1 MKHLNA
7 LLLYHIEGNYLEINI
22 FNVTFNF
29 KVKLLFTLER
39 GQIFSSTIL
48 LKDLK
53 SIYFIVKILNK
64 DRYFNSNYKMKANSW
79 TVVLCWQDNC

>member
-7 LLLYHIEGNYLEINI
+7 LLLYHIEGYYLEIDI

-53 SIYFIVKILNK
+53 SILNI
-64 DRYFNSNYKMKANSW
+64 
-79 TVVLCWQDNC
+79 

>member
-7 LLLYHIEGNYLEINI
+7 LLLYHIEGYYLEIDI

-53 SIYFIVKILNK
+53 SIYFMVKILNK
-64 DRYFNSNYKMKANSW
+64 DRYFNSNYKMKANS
-79 TVVLCWQDNC
+79 

>member
-7 LLLYHIEGNYLEINI
+7 LILYHIEGYYHEIDI

-29 KVKLLFTLER
+29 KVKLLFTIER

-53 SIYFIVKILNK
+53 SILNI
-64 DRYFNSNYKMKANSW
+64 
-79 TVVLCWQDNC
+79 

>member
-53 SIYFIVKILNK
+53 SIYFMVKILNK
-64 DRYFNSNYKMKANSW
+64 DRYFNSNYKMKANS
-79 TVVLCWQDNC
+79 